1 MKQNEK
7 PYQFLAWIATAIL
20 IIAAVLAS
28 FVPALEDH
36 HWAFITANTLW
47 VVVGYLWKENSLIVL
62 NAGLTII
69 YILGLI
75 L

>member
-1 MKQNEK
+1 MEQNQK
-7 PYQFLAWIATAIL
+7 PYQSIAWTATAIL
-20 IIAAVLAS
+20 ILAAVLAS
-28 FVPALEDH
+28 FVPELEYH
-36 HWAFITANTLW
+36 HWAFIIANSLW
-47 VVVGYLWKENSLIVL
+47 VLVGILWREQTLIVL

>member
-1 MKQNEK
+1 MEQNQK
-7 PYQFLAWIATAIL
+7 PYQFLAWAATTIL
-20 IIAAVLAS
+20 ILAAILAS
-28 FVPALEDH
+28 FVPALEYH
-36 HWAFITANTLW
+36 HWAFIIANSLW
-47 VVVGYLWKENSLIVL
+47 VIVAVLWKETTLIVL

>member
-1 MKQNEK
+1 MDQNEK

-20 IIAAVLAS
+20 ILAAILAS
-28 FVPALEDH
+28 FIPALEYH
-36 HWAFITANTLW
+36 HWAFIIANSLW
-47 VVVGYLWKENSLIVL
+47 VIVGFLWKETTLVVL

>member
-1 MKQNEK
+1 MEQNQK
-7 PYQFLAWIATAIL
+7 PYQSIAWIATAIL
-20 IIAAVLAS
+20 ILAAILAS
-28 FVPALEDH
+28 FVPELEYH
-36 HWAFITANTLW
+36 HWAFISANSLW
-47 VVVGYLWKENSLIVL
+47 VIVGILWREQTLIVL

>member
-1 MKQNEK
+1 MNQNEK
-7 PYQFLAWIATAIL
+7 PYQFLAWAATAIL
-20 IIAAVLAS
+20 ILAAILAS
-28 FVPALEDH
+28 FVPALEYH
-36 HWAFITANTLW
+36 HWAFIIANSLW
-47 VVVGYLWKENSLIVL
+47 VIVGFLWKETTLVVL

>member
-1 MKQNEK
+1 MNQNEK
-7 PYQFLAWIATAIL
+7 PYQFLAWAATAIL
-20 IIAAVLAS
+20 ILAAILAS
-28 FVPALEDH
+28 FVPALEYH
-36 HWAFITANTLW
+36 HWAFIIAHSLW
-47 VVVGYLWKENSLIVL
+47 VIVGFLWKETTLVVL

>member
-1 MKQNEK
+1 MEQNQK
-7 PYQFLAWIATAIL
+7 PYQSIAWSATAIL
-20 IIAAVLAS
+20 ILAAILAS
-28 FVPALEDH
+28 FVPELEYH
-36 HWAFITANTLW
+36 HWAFIIANSLW
-47 VVVGYLWKENSLIVL
+47 VIVGILWREQTLIVL

>member
-1 MKQNEK
+1 MEQNQK
-7 PYQFLAWIATAIL
+7 PYQFLAWSATAIL
-20 IIAAVLAS
+20 ILAALLAS
-28 FVPALEDH
+28 FVPALEYH
-36 HWAFITANTLW
+36 HWAFIIANSLW
-47 VVVGYLWKENSLIVL
+47 VIVGFLWKETTLIVL